1 MREFFHTYPYLAGG
15 LGGLAFLGIGLAVL
29 PGQRKPALL
38 SGALGMPF
46 AGLGTWFVPV
56 YWDPQMVWRVGR
68 VGLEDLVFS
77 FAFAAWA
84 WLFAIWPVRKRATI
98 HVRWRFLLAGYAGL
112 VTCAMSTF
120 GLACLIV
127 GDPMASVLMTFAVG
141 VVFHLFLRPEFWRV
155 ALAGVLG
162 FGLAY
167 VLYMKFLL
175 DGSPVFASF
184 WAETKPWSTPCWG
197 IPVGEWAWAVGYGA
211 CWPLFLA
218 FLFRAEMKKEIA

>member
-112 VTCAMSTF
+112 VACALATF
-120 GLACLIV
+120 GLAYRV
-127 GDPMASVLMTFAVG
+127 GRDPMASIWMAFAVG
-141 VVFHLFLRPEFWRV
+141 VAFHLFLRPEFWRL
-155 ALAGVLG
+155 ALAGGLG

-167 VLYMKFLL
+167 GLYVKLL
-175 DGSPVFASF
+175 LEWFPAFAAS
-184 WAETKPWSTPCWG
+184 WSVPGRWSTLAWG
-197 IPVGEWAWAVGYGA
+197 LPVGEWAWAVGYGA

-218 FLFRAEMKKEIA
+218 FVFRAEMKKEAA